1 MPKKKSK
8 HNLIKRAEERNLIKL
23 VNASRIS
30 DAETEIELVHK
41 NGFIVLAIGESIG
54 IKRFNW
60 HQWSYKKEEI
70 DNILLQNII
79 GYNHNTYLSLNSF
92 KSPKKTI
99 SNLYSLNAL
108 WSDIDFY
115 KIPKYAD
122 KTYEE
127 MINTISKNKLI
138 KKMPPSL
145 WIYSGNGIYPLW
157 LIKDAYAKAC
167 LPLWNK
173 LMQEIHLELQQYG
186 ADSSAVE
193 ASHVLRLAGSNN
205 SKTNCTSKIV
215 KDIFDFNPKRYSL
228 NELSELI
235 LPKFEYTK
243 EEWNKIKSKK
253 KKTKKER
260 RACEI
265 KSLFNIHTLNYNRMQ
280 DLFTLVEIRKGECDG
295 YREIII
301 FLYRYW
307 ANCFHKNSE
316 TALAEAFELNSMFK
330 NPLSKDE
337 VIKATKSA
345 ENAAIIWEKKL
356 NEYLSLEKKPS
367 IASFFKNT
375 GCYIY
380 SNKKLIEL
388 LDITQEE
395 MAFPLVT
402 IINTKEKNRRNKD
415 YRREYK
421 RREHRNSNGLTYREQ
436 SKMDKIYTILELQ
449 KKGLNQ
455 SKIAERLG
463 VSRQA
468 VSKLIKEIKEK
479 NITLKYT
486 ETLDV
491 KQDIDL
497 ARITD
502 TELNLMI
509 L

>member
-1 MPKKKSK
+1 MTKNK
-8 HNLIKRAEERNLIKL
+8 HNLIKRAEERNIIKL
-23 VNASRIS
+23 VDANRVN

-41 NGFIVLAIGESIG
+41 NGFIILAIGEPIG
-54 IKRFNW
+54 VKRFNW

-115 KIPKYAD
+115 KIPKYED
-122 KTYEE
+122 KTYAE
-127 MINTISKNKLI
+127 MISIVSKNKLI
-138 KKMPPSL
+138 KKIPPSL
-145 WIYSGNGIYPLW
+145 WIYSGNGIYPIW

-215 KDIFDFNPKRYSL
+215 KDIFNFNPKRYSL

-265 KSLFNIHTLNYNRMQ
+265 KTLFNIHTLNYNRMQ
-280 DLFTLVEIRKGECDG
+280 DLFTLVEIRKGQCDG

-316 TALAEAFELNSMFK
+316 TALAEVFELNSMFT
-330 NPLSKDE
+330 NPLSQNE

-345 ENAAIIWEKKL
+345 ETAAEIWENKL
-356 NEYLSLEKKPS
+356 NEYLSLEEKPS
-367 IASFFKNT
+367 IVAFFKNT

-380 SNKKLIEL
+380 SNKKLIKL
-388 LDITQEE
+388 LNITQEE
-395 MAFPLVT
+395 MKHLLT
-402 IINTKEKNRRNKD
+402 IINTKEKNRRNKE

-421 RREHRNSNGLTYREQ
+421 RQEHRNENGITYREQ
-436 SKMDKIYTILELQ
+436 AKFDKIKLIVEL
-449 KKGLNQ
+449 LNQ
-455 SKIAERLG
+455 GYKQIEIADKLSITKG
-463 VSRQA
+463 T
-468 VSKLIKEIKEK
+468 VSKYIKEYNNNKELYNSFNK
-479 NITLKYT
+479 
-486 ETLDV
+486 V
-491 KQDIDL
+491 KSEQINL
-497 ARITD
+497 FERITD
-502 TELNLMI
+502 TELTLI
-509 L
+509 V